1 MNKDILNKI
10 DIIRSKIIEN
20 IQLNDKMYAE
30 LVKEI
35 GLKEYSLA
43 EEFLFDA
50 VFNSSLDVDYDYNL
64 QECKKQLAEK

>member
-1 MNKDILNKI
+1 MNKNILNKI
-10 DIIRSKIIEN
+10 DIVRAKVLEN

-50 VFNSSLDVDYDYNL
+50 VFNSSSEDDYEYFL